1 MATLTITHW
10 KEPHVGWTGWDSH
23 AQSELRKRLRKGIN
37 MSPQELKRTC
47 REIRGRQTL
56 ALAGIDKGSVES
68 VRQILETMGAVV
80 ELSQ

>member
-1 MATLTITHW
+1 MATLTITDW
-10 KEPHVGWTGWDSH
+10 KDPHVGWTGWDSH
-23 AQSELRKRLRKGIN
+23 ARSELRKRLRKGIN
-37 MSPQELKRTC
+37 MPPQELKGMC
-47 REIRGRQTL
+47 RDILGRKTL